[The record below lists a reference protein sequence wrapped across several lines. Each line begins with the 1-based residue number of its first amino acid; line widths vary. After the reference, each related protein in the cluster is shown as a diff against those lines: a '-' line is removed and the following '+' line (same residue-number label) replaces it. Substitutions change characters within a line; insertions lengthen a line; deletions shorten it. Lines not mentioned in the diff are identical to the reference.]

1 MDHQG
6 RLPSTMDHQRSRE
19 IVDRSILSGFLSIA
33 SGRAISL
40 VMGIATTPVLYQLL
54 GPRRLGMFSTVV
66 SVQALFMIFVSAGV
80 TDGVR
85 KYVAEDRDRD
95 RWEGAVVGFYF
106 RLALALAAVGALVM
120 FAATAT
126 GAVASVF
133 GSTYTPLFYLL
144 VVGVFAAQ
152 FWGYTRRT
160 LMGFGLERYSEPLK
174 VFNQGLFVALALPLV
189 VFGFGAVGA
198 LAGRVF
204 SGLVAAIVGLVIVAR
219 RVSLRKAVTSRPDWL
234 PRREMMTFNSLT
246 VLLMFLMMS
255 LYHVDIIMLQ
265 ILVGGA
271 EVGYYKSALKLAEFL
286 WMVPLMIQSVF
297 VHSMSELWSNDRVD
311 RINEIAARTTRYTL
325 LLTALMGLGLV
336 ALADVAVPTY
346 FGAEY
351 APAVTPL
358 VFLVPGAVGFAL
370 ARPIL
375 AIEQGK
381 GELRY
386 PIAATGAS
394 AVVNLLLNLAL
405 IPRFGMVGAAVATSA
420 GYASMFAFHLWSARQ
435 VGFAPLA
442 DLRVGR
448 VVLTIALAAGPI
460 LVLPTFVGGALVVP
474 VVGFAIPLSLV
485 LVPPAGLVVFLAIAF
500 VTGAVGFGETVEIL
514 TSCPDPLGTVG
525 RHLRRRF
532 PERTAT

>member
-1 MDHQG
+1 M
-6 RLPSTMDHQRSRE
+6 
-19 IVDRSILSGFLSIA
+19 DRSILSGFLSIA

-40 VMGIATTPVLYQLL
+40 VMGVLTTPVLYQLL
-54 GPRRLGMFSTVV
+54 GPRRVGMFSTVV

-106 RLALALAAVGALVM
+106 RLALLLAAAGALLM
-120 FAATAT
+120 FTVT
-126 GAVASVF
+126 RLGVIESVF
-133 GSTYTPLFYLL
+133 GANYEPLFYLL

-152 FWGYTRRT
+152 FWGYARRT
-160 LMGFGLERYSEPLK
+160 LMGFGLERYSEPLR
-174 VFNQGLFVALALPLV
+174 VFNQGLFVGLALPLV
-189 VFGFGAVGA
+189 ALGFGAVGA

-204 SGLVAAIVGLVIVAR
+204 SGLVAAVVGLVIIAR
-219 RVSLRKAVTSRPDWL
+219 KTSIRGATDAPDWL
-234 PRREMMTFNSLT
+234 PRREMLTFNSLSI
-246 VLLMFLMMS
+246 VLMFLMMS
-255 LYHVDIIMLQ
+255 LYHVDVVMLQ
-265 ILVGGA
+265 IIEGGA
-271 EVGYYKSALKLAEFL
+271 AVGYYKGALTLAEFL
-286 WMVPLMIQSVF
+286 WMVPMMIQSVF

-325 LLTALMGLGLV
+325 LLTSLLGLGLV

-346 FGAEY
+346 LGSEY
-351 APAVTPL
+351 AAAVTPL

-370 ARPIL
+370 ARPLL

-394 AVVNLLLNLAL
+394 AVVNVALNLTL
-405 IPRFGMVGAAVATSA
+405 IPRYGMVGAAAATSV
-420 GYASMFAFHLWSARQ
+420 GYASMFAFHLLSARR
-435 VGFAPLA
+435 VGFEPLA

-448 VVLTIALAAGPI
+448 VVATVALAAGPI
-460 LVLPTFVGGALVVP
+460 LVLPRYVAADLVVP
-474 VVGFAIPLSLV
+474 VVGVTLPLSLFV
-485 LVPPAGLVVFLAIAF
+485 VPPAGLVVFLTIAYL
-500 VTGAVGFGETVEIL
+500 TGAVGLGETVEVL

-525 RHLRRRF
+525 RALRRRF
-532 PERTAT
+532 PERAAS

>member
-1 MDHQG
+1 MTPGPIRG
-6 RLPSTMDHQRSRE
+6 RDS
-19 IVDRSILSGFLSIA
+19 VDRSILSGFLSIA
-33 SGRAISL
+33 SGRAIGL
-40 VMGIATTPVLYQLL
+40 VMGLVTTPVLYQLL
-54 GPRRLGMFSTVV
+54 GPKRLGMFSTVL

-85 KYVAEDRDRD
+85 KYVAEDRERD
-95 RWEGAVVGFYF
+95 HWEGAVVGFYF
-106 RLALALAAVGALVM
+106 RLALGLAVVGAVLMLAV
-120 FAATAT
+120 TYS
-126 GAVASVF
+126 GVVASVF
-133 GSTYTPLFYLL
+133 GSAYTPLFYLL
-144 VVGVFAAQ
+144 VFGVFAAQ

-174 VFNQGLFVALALPLV
+174 VLNQGLFVAVGLPLV
-189 VFGFGAVGA
+189 ALGFGAVGA
-198 LAGRVF
+198 LAGRF
-204 SGLVAAIVGLVIVAR
+204 LAGFVAAVVGLVIIGR
-219 RVSLRKAVTSRPDWL
+219 RVSVSRVTSGSPDWL

-265 ILVGGA
+265 LFRGGA
-271 EVGYYKSALKLAEFL
+271 RVGYYKGALKLAEFL

-297 VHSMSELWSNDRVD
+297 VHSMSELWSNDRIE

-346 FGAEY
+346 LGAEY

-358 VFLVPGAVGFAL
+358 VLLVPGAVGFAL
-370 ARPIL
+370 ARPTL
-375 AIEQGK
+375 AIQQGK

-394 AVVNLLLNLAL
+394 AVVNVVLNLTL
-405 IPRFGMVGAAVATSA
+405 IPRFGMAGAAVATSV
-420 GYASMFAFHLWSARQ
+420 GYASMFVFHLWSARQ
-435 VGFAPLA
+435 VGFDPLA

-460 LVLPTFVGGALVVP
+460 LALPTFVTGDLVLP
-474 VVGFAIPLSLV
+474 VVAVAIPLSLFV
-485 LVPPAGLVVFLAIAF
+485 VPPAGLVVFLAVAY

-525 RHLRRRF
+525 RRLRQRF
-532 PERTAT
+532 PERAAT

>member
-1 MDHQG
+1 M
-6 RLPSTMDHQRSRE
+6 
-19 IVDRSILSGFLSIA
+19 DRSILSGFLSIA
-33 SGRAISL
+33 SAKAISL
-40 VMGIATTPVLYQLL
+40 VMGILTTPVLYQLL
-54 GPRRLGMFSTVV
+54 GPRRVGIFGTVV

-106 RLALALAAVGALVM
+106 RLALLLAAAGALLM
-120 FAATAT
+120 FSATHFGLVAT
-126 GAVASVF
+126 VF
-133 GSTYTPLFYLL
+133 GPAYEPLFYLL

-152 FWGYTRRT
+152 FWGYARRT

-174 VFNQGLFVALALPLV
+174 VFNHGLFVGLALPLV
-189 VFGFGAVGA
+189 ALGFGAAGA

-204 SGLVAAIVGLVIVAR
+204 SGLVAAVVGLAIIAR
-219 RVSLRKAVTSRPDWL
+219 KVSLRGATASPDWL
-234 PRREMMTFNSLT
+234 PRREMLTFNSLT

-255 LYHVDIIMLQ
+255 LYHVDVVMLQ
-265 ILVGGA
+265 VLVGGA
-271 EVGYYKSALKLAEFL
+271 TVGYYKGALTLAEFL

-346 FGAEY
+346 LGSEY
-351 APAVTPL
+351 SPAVTPL
-358 VFLVPGAVGFAL
+358 VLLIPGAVGFAL
-370 ARPIL
+370 ARPLL

-381 GELRY
+381 GDLRY

-394 AVVNLLLNLAL
+394 AVVNALLNLAL
-405 IPRFGMVGAAVATSA
+405 IPRFGMRGAAVATSV
-420 GYASMFAFHLWSARQ
+420 GYASMFVFHLWSAHRI
-435 VGFAPLA
+435 GFQPLA

-448 VVLTIALAAGPI
+448 VVATVALAAGPI
-460 LVLPTFVGGALVVP
+460 LALPRFVTAHLVVP
-474 VVGFAIPLSLV
+474 VVGVSLPLSLFV
-485 LVPPAGLVVFLAIAF
+485 VPPAGLVVFLTTAYL
-500 VTGAVGFGETVEIL
+500 TGAVGVGETVDIL

-525 RHLRRRF
+525 RRLRRRF
-532 PERTAT
+532 PERTAS